1 MELNQELEYWN
12 TLYYQ
17 AIHNPN
23 TTEQQREELNRWRKE
38 CLKEV
43 NESKDSNI
51 NQRFNGEEVQ
61 RTRPVV

>member
-23 TTEQQREELNRWRKE
+23 MTEQQREELNRWRKE

-43 NESKDSNI
+43 N
-51 NQRFNGEEVQ
+51 GEEVQ